1 MKTKRKNIFKSL
13 LALTLALI
21 MVLGVAPISE
31 LAGVDWASLFAPKAE
46 ALSPTHQVG
55 DIVEFGSYPQSRV
68 TDSSLVSALNGV
80 SKTWVSYGYYSGD
93 NSSSDTMVQ
102 GDWMKYSDF
111 TYNGVKYRAVTFSQY
126 RPERATASSS
136 SIWTCQEDNG
146 YTPNNVYYF
155 KYEPLKWRVLDPSTG
170 LVLCESIIDSQAYS
184 NTIYKYGTDENGTAY
199 WNDAEHTHY
208 ANDYATSSIRAWLN
222 DDFYNTAFSSSQKAS
237 ILTSELDNKA
247 YSTSYSEYDSET
259 TYDKVFL
266 LSWSEMQN
274 TAYGF
279 PTHTDSSSARQA
291 KGTDYAKCQGLEVDS
306 SNECSIQRLRS
317 ATGYNSDEA
326 CHVSSGGDLKS
337 SSIFYYWGVDYTS
350 YGVRPAIKI
359 SNLASGIFESKLEK
373 LSKSEYAVFVTGS
386 DGKPLS
392 GAKVKWNST
401 EKLTDSDGMAA
412 FNKNTVGE
420 PRIVVSKDGYYT
432 YDTKNTNYSKSSS
445 GFDVFCLYKEGSQ
458 DAYKLRNAE
467 YVGSALTQD
476 ILVGTKRLSLST
488 KEQSFRINCS
498 ANVPGSVSEYRLM
511 QNDKTVARS
520 TDGVF
525 NSLKVKNFSKG
536 GGITVKVT
544 STSGEEVE
552 TPLNLSFVDDK
563 AVDSNSISLGN
574 SLKLKLSS
582 DIPYLGGSEI
592 SLSLPSLPVDVY
604 VDDDGDGG
612 SKIHVGLNANITNH
626 KKKPDTG
633 WTKQD
638 KETMD
643 SYIKDLK
650 DTMKTLNDYSKGA
663 KKYLS
668 SGDKSKLKKVMNSQK
683 KSNVPGL
690 DGISIDFV
698 GYGEG
703 TFGKDGLT
711 TVTVNLYIIADI
723 KGYSMTQQMT
733 VGVVPVV
740 IKIDAGMNVKS
751 AVVASYDYQ
760 KQTLSGDCA
769 LTLSPYLK
777 AFGGV
782 GIGSVV
788 GVGAYGTAT
797 VDVEIQI
804 IGTTAPTGLNKIDL
818 TGELGI
824 KAYLGTFVAEKP
836 FAYKTYHLY
845 TRTKKSPARAPAASN
860 TNLYDA
866 GSYTLQDVSYLSGE
880 SEWMPGRSSGRRK
893 AAAKDASIKAL
904 LTQTYRNSQPQV
916 VSSEKATVM
925 AYIGADTSRD
935 AANITRVMYSVYDKS
950 SGAWSEPVQLDSNA
964 TADSM
969 PYLYSDGKDIYIIYL
984 DSAKIFSVNVTLKEY
999 FSSQNLAAAKF
1010 DSASGRFAS
1019 VQKIASSGEKCI
1031 SAEPRITVNN
1041 GVLTAAWQLNGS
1053 DPFGQN
1059 NENSLVYS
1067 TFDGSS
1073 WSEPTEIA
1081 SGLNAIVDI
1090 AVQGDNVYYI
1100 CDADN
1105 DLNTADDRKLVKTT
1119 LGKDAQTI
1127 DSGIL
1132 SSLKVTSD
1140 GILYWYSNGTFNK
1153 YDGTTVT
1160 SVINGQISGA
1170 TGRFAVVGNKLMF
1183 LSATDAGSDIY
1194 VIEYDSALGFYTEPV
1209 KYTDQTKYIDTFS
1222 AASVD
1227 GEIMAVMTRRDVT
1240 ITEENVDDKCELAYT
1255 VLTER
1260 HDVSVRAIDYDED
1273 AVVPRASLPVT
1284 VEIRNDGTEYLKSV
1298 DINVTDSTGSVV
1310 KTTCAVSV
1318 APGQTEEVTVNV
1330 PMKDRISIG
1339 TYTFTAFETG
1349 VADADSSNNSNS
1361 IKIGYCKLD
1370 VSVTPIVLDSVHYII
1385 ITATNVSN
1393 VASGGS
1399 LKISNSTSPDNVK
1412 TVEFESLEP
1421 GESVIYRLEVNEELL
1436 SGRRNIVT
1444 VTAEADAE
1452 QHDLYSHTEN
1462 IYCNLDEYT
1471 YVETNGITLAA
1482 PTSPIPVG
1490 GSYQLVAAAQP
1501 DGASL
1506 PDLVWASSNP
1516 SVASV
1521 DENGLIKALSV
1532 GTATIS
1538 VTDTASNLSAEV
1550 EIDTVQVI
1558 DFGDGGTTIKV
1569 GEKLIYTPAIQEDY
1583 VDYHYRWSSS
1593 DPSVV
1598 TVEPNKGELT
1608 GIKEGTA
1615 TITMTLVDDDGNIIA
1630 SSDFTVTVEKK
1641 DGFFKILF
1649 RIITAPFRAIINLFK
1664 KLFGK

>member
-21 MVLGVAPISE
+21 MVLGAAPLSE
-31 LAGVDWASLFAPKAE
+31 LAGVDWAGIFTPKAE

-55 DIVEFGSYPQSRV
+55 DIVEFGSYPQSKV

-80 SKTWVSYGYYSGD
+80 SKNWVSYGYYSGN
-93 NSSSDTMVQ
+93 NSTGSMTP
-102 GDWMKYSDF
+102 GDWMKYADF
-111 TYNGVKYRAVTFSQY
+111 IYNGTKYRAVNFSEYRQY
-126 RPERATASSS
+126 CTYYYTSVDDRSY
-136 SIWTCQEDNG
+136 QYDNG
-146 YTPNNVYYF
+146 YTPHSIYYF
-155 KYEPLKWRVLDPSTG
+155 KYEPLKWRVLDPATG

-184 NTIYKYGTDENGTAY
+184 NTIYVKSSFWSGNICY
-199 WNDAEHTHY
+199 NDAEYTHY
-208 ANDYATSSIRAWLN
+208 ASDYATSSIRAWLN

-247 YSTSYSEYDSET
+247 YLPSYSKYDSDT

-266 LSWSEMQN
+266 LSWSEIQN

-279 PTHTDSSSARQA
+279 SSNSARQA
-291 KGTDYAKCQGLEVDS
+291 KGTDYAKCQGLQVYS
-306 SNECSIQRLRS
+306 SNGGSIQMLRS
-317 ATGYNSDEA
+317 AGGYSGDA
-326 CHVSSGGDLKS
+326 CGVSSDGDVINS
-337 SSIFYYWGVDYTS
+337 RNVSYTDI
-350 YGVRPAIKI
+350 GVRPALKI

-604 VDDDGDGG
+604 VDDDGEGG

-638 KETMD
+638 KETID

-683 KSNVPGL
+683 KSDVPGL

-984 DSAKIFSVNVTLKEY
+984 DSAKIFSGNVTLKEY

-1081 SGLNAIVDI
+1081 FGLNTIVDI

-1194 VIEYDSALGFYTEPV
+1194 VIEYDSALGSYTEPV

-1273 AVVPRASLPVT
+1273 AVVPGASLPVT

-1330 PMKDRISIG
+1330 QMKDRISIG
-1339 TYTFTAFETG
+1339 TYTFTASETG

-1436 SGRRNIVT
+1436 GGRRNIVT

-1506 PDLVWASSNP
+1506 PDLVWASSDP

-1521 DENGLIKALSV
+1521 DENGLVKALSV
-1532 GTATIS
+1532 GTSTIS

-1569 GEKLIYTPAIQEDY
+1569 GEKLIYTPVIQEDY

-1598 TVEPNKGELT
+1598 TVEPNEGELT

>member
-21 MVLGVAPISE
+21 MVLGVAPLSE

-80 SKTWVSYGYYSGD
+80 SKNWVSYGYYSGN
-93 NSSSDTMVQ
+93 NSTGSMTP
-102 GDWMKYSDF
+102 GDWMKYADF
-111 TYNGVKYRAVTFSQY
+111 TYNGTKYRAVTFSQY
-126 RPERATASSS
+126 RPNMTSDSPSSS
-136 SIWTCQEDNG
+136 YTFQDSNG
-146 YTPNNVYYF
+146 YTTNNIYYF

-170 LVLCESIIDSQAYS
+170 FVLCESIIDSQAYS
-184 NTIYKYGTDENGTAY
+184 NTIYEYGTDENGTAH
-199 WNDAEHTHY
+199 WNDAGHTHY

-237 ILTSELDNKA
+237 ILTSELDNRA
-247 YSTSYSEYDSET
+247 YSTSYSEYDSKT

-266 LSWSEMQN
+266 LSYSEMQN

-279 PTHTDSSSARQA
+279 PAHTDSSSARRA
-291 KGTDYAKCQGLEVDS
+291 KGTDYAKCQGLWVNS
-306 SNECSIQRLRS
+306 SNECSFQRLRS
-317 ATGYNSDEA
+317 AGYHSSDA
-326 CHVSSGGDLKS
+326 CYVGSDGDLNND
-337 SSIFYYWGVDYTS
+337 YYYYYNYWYVNYTHN
-350 YGVRPAIKI
+350 GVRPALRI
-359 SNLASGIFESKLEK
+359 SNMASGIFESKLEK

-420 PRIVVSKDGYYT
+420 PHIVVSKDGYYT

-445 GFDVFCLYKEGSQ
+445 GFDVFCLYKEGSR

-488 KEQSFRINCS
+488 KEQTFRINCS

-604 VDDDGDGG
+604 VDDDGEGG

-804 IGTTAPTGLNKIDL
+804 IGTTAPPDSI
-818 TGELGI
+818 
-824 KAYLGTFVAEKP
+824 
-836 FAYKTYHLY
+836 
-845 TRTKKSPARAPAASN
+845 
-860 TNLYDA
+860 
-866 GSYTLQDVSYLSGE
+866 
-880 SEWMPGRSSGRRK
+880 RS
-893 AAAKDASIKAL
+893 
-904 LTQTYRNSQPQV
+904 T
-916 VSSEKATVM
+916 
-925 AYIGADTSRD
+925 
-935 AANITRVMYSVYDKS
+935 
-950 SGAWSEPVQLDSNA
+950 
-964 TADSM
+964 
-969 PYLYSDGKDIYIIYL
+969 
-984 DSAKIFSVNVTLKEY
+984 
-999 FSSQNLAAAKF
+999 
-1010 DSASGRFAS
+1010 
-1019 VQKIASSGEKCI
+1019 
-1031 SAEPRITVNN
+1031 
-1041 GVLTAAWQLNGS
+1041 
-1053 DPFGQN
+1053 
-1059 NENSLVYS
+1059 
-1067 TFDGSS
+1067 
-1073 WSEPTEIA
+1073 
-1081 SGLNAIVDI
+1081 
-1090 AVQGDNVYYI
+1090 
-1100 CDADN
+1100 
-1105 DLNTADDRKLVKTT
+1105 
-1119 LGKDAQTI
+1119 
-1127 DSGIL
+1127 
-1132 SSLKVTSD
+1132 
-1140 GILYWYSNGTFNK
+1140 
-1153 YDGTTVT
+1153 
-1160 SVINGQISGA
+1160 
-1170 TGRFAVVGNKLMF
+1170 
-1183 LSATDAGSDIY
+1183 
-1194 VIEYDSALGFYTEPV
+1194 
-1209 KYTDQTKYIDTFS
+1209 
-1222 AASVD
+1222 
-1227 GEIMAVMTRRDVT
+1227 
-1240 ITEENVDDKCELAYT
+1240 
-1255 VLTER
+1255 
-1260 HDVSVRAIDYDED
+1260 
-1273 AVVPRASLPVT
+1273 
-1284 VEIRNDGTEYLKSV
+1284 
-1298 DINVTDSTGSVV
+1298 
-1310 KTTCAVSV
+1310 
-1318 APGQTEEVTVNV
+1318 
-1330 PMKDRISIG
+1330 
-1339 TYTFTAFETG
+1339 
-1349 VADADSSNNSNS
+1349 
-1361 IKIGYCKLD
+1361 
-1370 VSVTPIVLDSVHYII
+1370 
-1385 ITATNVSN
+1385 
-1393 VASGGS
+1393 
-1399 LKISNSTSPDNVK
+1399 
-1412 TVEFESLEP
+1412 
-1421 GESVIYRLEVNEELL
+1421 
-1436 SGRRNIVT
+1436 
-1444 VTAEADAE
+1444 
-1452 QHDLYSHTEN
+1452 
-1462 IYCNLDEYT
+1462 
-1471 YVETNGITLAA
+1471 
-1482 PTSPIPVG
+1482 
-1490 GSYQLVAAAQP
+1490 
-1501 DGASL
+1501 
-1506 PDLVWASSNP
+1506 
-1516 SVASV
+1516 
-1521 DENGLIKALSV
+1521 
-1532 GTATIS
+1532 
-1538 VTDTASNLSAEV
+1538 
-1550 EIDTVQVI
+1550 
-1558 DFGDGGTTIKV
+1558 
-1569 GEKLIYTPAIQEDY
+1569 
-1583 VDYHYRWSSS
+1583 
-1593 DPSVV
+1593 
-1598 TVEPNKGELT
+1598 
-1608 GIKEGTA
+1608 
-1615 TITMTLVDDDGNIIA
+1615 
-1630 SSDFTVTVEKK
+1630 
-1641 DGFFKILF
+1641 
-1649 RIITAPFRAIINLFK
+1649 
-1664 KLFGK
+1664 